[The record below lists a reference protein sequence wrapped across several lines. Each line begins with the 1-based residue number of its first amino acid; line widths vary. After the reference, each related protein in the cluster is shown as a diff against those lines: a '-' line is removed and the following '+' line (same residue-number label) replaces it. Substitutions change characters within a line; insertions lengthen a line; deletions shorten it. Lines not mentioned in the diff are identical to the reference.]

1 MQTGNHPK
9 EKTMANNRFSLFEYQ
24 SEFEDS
30 LMRSVLLFGF
40 ATPKG
45 KKADHLR
52 KAILSIVIYGK
63 GNYGVNDVT
72 SIFNENFKLNQTDN
86 EIEHQLNLLIRD
98 GYVTKSDESLYQA
111 VDSDKRGV
119 SYFDGIE
126 KDTLTMLDR
135 IVNKVSKKYPVSSV
149 QKSIIQNNAK
159 QALSLYFQINGL
171 ATFGMQDPKNLDEFK
186 SVVCAAMKG
195 IDSKIGKYLVSVLAY
210 TIEEPGEDKDVLE
223 RWAKAVVAMRSTGLD
238 PMLRNFKQQQLSNKK
253 FVLDTD
259 VLLNA
264 LANNAR
270 YSEGYHKMID
280 HLVKAGA
287 AVLIPQFVY
296 DEVVQNA
303 DNALRKFAAN
313 GSQYLQYPE
322 EALEDS
328 KSNVFIEDYVKTI
341 RKEERKRGMS
351 FPTYMGN
358 IYSERSPFTLNQ
370 NIIRLL
376 GDKNGNIRYKLKE
389 NVLNE
394 DKAAQLKEIIKERAM
409 RTPKGSGRTIEQQE
423 EMALNDTRLYLTI
436 CDENTEKEKEGI
448 LGYQCYLVTRSTRTI
463 RSATELDIYD
473 KHVVCHPQTLISVL
487 DDIGVI
493 DDVEV
498 ISLFD
503 NPFLTYA
510 TELIMEQ
517 AEPVMEA
524 GAQIGYYDFIQLREK
539 FDLNI
544 NEILT
549 AKGAEVK
556 ALVDKYT
563 KAGLLFAKEWDDLYK
578 KTDQQ
583 GEELVIVKSRNESLE
598 KENVML
604 KGKVHYLEKKGRRV
618 KSLKQTL
625 KDKMKKRK

>member
-1 MQTGNHPK
+1 
-9 EKTMANNRFSLFEYQ
+9 MANSRFSLFEYQ
-24 SEFEDS
+24 SELEDS

-40 ATPKG
+40 TSPKG
-45 KKADHLR
+45 KKTDQLR

-63 GNYGVNDVT
+63 GQFDVNDVT
-72 SIFNENFKLNQTDN
+72 SIFNENFKLNLTVS
-86 EIEHQLNLLIRD
+86 EIEHQLNCLIRD
-98 GYVTKSDESLYQA
+98 GYVMKDNVNYYRA
-111 VDSDKRGV
+111 VDSNKRGV
-119 SYFDGIE
+119 SYFDSIE
-126 KDTLTMLDR
+126 KETNAMLTR
-135 IVNKVSKKYPVSSV
+135 IVNKVSKKYPVSST
-149 QKSIIQNNAK
+149 QKDIIRNNARY
-159 QALSLYFQINGL
+159 ALSLYFQINGL
-171 ATFGMQDPKNLDEFK
+171 AAFGMQDPKNLDEFK

-210 TIEEPGEDKDVLE
+210 TIEEPGEDKVVLE
-223 RWAKAVVAMRSTGLD
+223 KWAKAVVAMRSIGLD
-238 PMLRNFKQQQLSNKK
+238 PMLRNFKQQQLASKK

-270 YSEGYHKMID
+270 YSVDYHKMIN

-287 AVLIPQFVY
+287 TVIIPQFVY
-296 DEVVQNA
+296 DEVVMNA
-303 DNALRKFAAN
+303 DNALRKFVAN

-322 EALEDS
+322 EALEDP

-341 RKEERKRGMS
+341 RKDERKKGMTFS
-351 FPTYMGN
+351 TYMGN
-358 IYSERSPFTLNQ
+358 INSNRSTFTLNQ
-370 NIIRLL
+370 NLVKLL
-376 GDKNGNIRYKLKE
+376 GEKNGNIRYQLKE

-394 DKAAQLKEIIKERAM
+394 DKAAQLKDIIKELAM

-436 CDENTEKEKEGI
+436 CDENTEKEKAGL

-473 KHVVCHPQTLISVL
+473 KHVICHPQTLISVL
-487 DDIGVI
+487 DDIGAI

-510 TELIMEQ
+510 TELIMNQ
-517 AEPVMEA
+517 AEPVIEA

-549 AKGAEVK
+549 AQGAEMK

-563 KAGLLFAKEWDDLYK
+563 KAGLLFAKDWDDLYK
-578 KTDQQ
+578 KTDKQ
-583 GEELVIVKSRNESLE
+583 GEELVKVKSRNEDLE

-604 KGKVHYLEKKGRRV
+604 RGKIHYLEQTGRRV
-618 KSLKQTL
+618 KNLKKTL
-625 KDKMKKRK
+625 KNKLRNR

>member
-1 MQTGNHPK
+1 
-9 EKTMANNRFSLFEYQ
+9 MANSRFSLFEYQ
-24 SEFEDS
+24 SELEDS

-40 ATPKG
+40 TSPKG
-45 KKADHLR
+45 KKTDQLR

-63 GNYGVNDVT
+63 GQYDVNDVT
-72 SIFNENFKLNQTDN
+72 SIFNENFKLNLTVS
-86 EIEHQLNLLIRD
+86 EIEHQLNCLIRD
-98 GYVTKSDESLYQA
+98 GYVTKDKVNFYRA
-111 VDSDKRGV
+111 VDSNKRGV
-119 SYFDGIE
+119 SYFDSIE
-126 KDTLTMLDR
+126 KETNAMLTR
-135 IVNKVSKKYPVSSV
+135 IVNKVSKKYPVSST
-149 QKSIIQNNAK
+149 QKDIIRNNARY
-159 QALSLYFQINGL
+159 ALSLYFQINGL
-171 ATFGMQDPKNLDEFK
+171 AAFGMQDPKNLDEFK

-210 TIEEPGEDKDVLE
+210 TIEEPGEDKVVLE
-223 RWAKAVVAMRSTGLD
+223 KWAKAVVAMRSIGLD
-238 PMLRNFKQQQLSNKK
+238 PMLRNFKQQQLASKK

-270 YSEGYHKMID
+270 YSVDYHKMIN

-287 AVLIPQFVY
+287 TVIIPQFVY
-296 DEVVQNA
+296 DEVVMNA
-303 DNALRKFAAN
+303 DNALRKFVAN

-322 EALEDS
+322 EALEDP

-341 RKEERKRGMS
+341 RKDERKKGMTFS
-351 FPTYMGN
+351 TYMGN
-358 IYSERSPFTLNQ
+358 IYSNRSTFTLNQ
-370 NIIRLL
+370 NLVKLL
-376 GDKNGNIRYKLKE
+376 GEKNGNIRYQLKE

-394 DKAAQLKEIIKERAM
+394 DKAAQLKDIIKELAM

-436 CDENTEKEKEGI
+436 CNENTEKEKAGL

-473 KHVVCHPQTLISVL
+473 KHVICHPQTLISVL

-510 TELIMEQ
+510 TELIMNQ
-517 AEPVMEA
+517 AEPVIEA

-549 AKGAEVK
+549 AQGAEMK

-563 KAGLLFAKEWDDLYK
+563 KAGLLFAKDWDDLYK
-578 KTDQQ
+578 KTDKQ
-583 GEELVIVKSRNESLE
+583 GEELVKVKSRNEDLE

-604 KGKVHYLEKKGRRV
+604 RGKIHYLEQTGRRV
-618 KSLKQTL
+618 KNLKKTL
-625 KDKMKKRK
+625 KNKLRNR

>member
-1 MQTGNHPK
+1 
-9 EKTMANNRFSLFEYQ
+9 MANNRFSLFEYQ

-40 ATPKG
+40 TAQKR
-45 KKADHLR
+45 KKADQLR

-63 GNYGVNDVT
+63 GLYDVNDVT
-72 SIFNENFKLNQTDN
+72 SIFNENFKLNQTIS
-86 EIEHQLNLLIRD
+86 EIEHQLNFLIRD
-98 GYVTKSDESLYQA
+98 GYVKINEDNRYQA
-111 VDSDKRGV
+111 VDSNKRGV
-119 SYFDGIE
+119 SYFDSIE
-126 KDTLTMLDR
+126 KDTNAMLDR
-135 IVNKVSKKYPVSSV
+135 VVNKVSKKYATSST
-149 QKSIIQNNAK
+149 QKNIIRNNAK

-171 ATFGMQDPKNLDEFK
+171 AAFGMQDPKKLDEFK
-186 SVVCAAMKG
+186 SVVCTAMKG
-195 IDSKIGKYLVSVLAY
+195 IDSKIGKYLISVLAY

-223 RWAKAVVAMRSTGLD
+223 KWAKAVVAMRSTGLD
-238 PMLRNFKQQQLSNKK
+238 PMLRNFKQQQLASKK

-270 YSEGYHKMID
+270 YSVDYHKMIT

-287 AVLIPQFVY
+287 TVLIPQFVY
-296 DEVVQNA
+296 EEVVMNA

-313 GSQYLQYPE
+313 GSQYIQYPE
-322 EALEDS
+322 EALEDP

-341 RKEERKRGMS
+341 RKDKRKKGMA

-370 NIIRLL
+370 NIIKLL
-376 GDKNGNIRYKLKE
+376 GEKNGKKRYLLKE

-394 DKAAQLKEIIKERAM
+394 EKAAQLKEIIKERAM

-436 CDENTEKEKEGI
+436 CDENTEKEKEGL

-463 RSATELDIYD
+463 RSATELNIYD
-473 KHVVCHPQTLISVL
+473 KHVICHPQTLISVL

-493 DDVEV
+493 NDIEV

-517 AEPVMEA
+517 AEPVIEA
-524 GAQIGYYDFIQLREK
+524 GAQISYYDFIQLREK

-549 AKGAEVK
+549 AKGAEMK

-563 KAGLLFAKEWDDLYK
+563 KAGLLFAKDWDDLYK
-578 KTDQQ
+578 KSDQQ
-583 GEELVIVKSRNESLE
+583 GEELVKVKSRNESLE

-604 KGKVHYLEKKGRRV
+604 KGKVHYLEQKGRQV
-618 KSLKQTL
+618 GKQKQTL
-625 KDKMKKRK
+625 KDRMKKRK